1 MANNSDSNV
10 PATRDVATG
19 DNSHAND
26 SHSNDLHSND
36 ALTNELPPAPSTQ
49 GVFDYLRFA
58 CAFALAGFSLYTAFF
73 GIMSD
78 MIQRSVHLG
87 LVLVLVFLGAL
98 VPSSLMLAKNQALK
112 AASVALAIIGLAT
125 MFYQVWFF
133 DDIAS
138 RYGQL
143 TQLELYLGIA
153 ATLVL
158 LEATRRTIGW
168 PIVILAILFL
178 LYAYFGNLLPGIAGH
193 RGYNLNRIISQL
205 YLGGGGIFGTP
216 LGVSATFVILIVLF
230 GAALEMS
237 GAGKVLMD
245 IATSVTGRSR
255 GGPAKA
261 AVVGSSL
268 MGMVSGTAV
277 ANVLT
282 TGTISIPLMKRT
294 GYRPEAA
301 GAIEAVA
308 STGGQLMPPV
318 MGAAAFLMADL
329 TGISYFEIARAAII
343 PALLYYVVLFSVVHL
358 EAVKHGIALLPQHEL
373 PSLHRT
379 LLTGFHLLLSLP
391 VFVYMLFAGYSV
403 MYSSFWAFI
412 AAIVLSYIRRSTWL
426 TPRKLFRTIING
438 VEAVLPVAT
447 ACACAGIIIGVITMT
462 GLGLKFSSLVISLSA
477 GNLFL
482 ALLLTMIASLILGMG
497 LPTAAAYILVATL
510 AAPALEQLGVNQL
523 AAHLFVFYSAMLSSI
538 TPPVA
543 LAAYAAA
550 GLAKANP
557 FRIAM
562 VACQFGCAAF
572 IVPYFFAYNPA
583 LLAVD
588 STPGV
593 VIIAALTTIVAGICL
608 AITIQGWCL
617 GKVSIP
623 LRLAFAVVVWL
634 LLDTRLSTD
643 IAGLVL
649 LAVLATLQF
658 VAHTQ
663 RPVSNE

>member
-1 MANNSDSNV
+1 ME
-10 PATRDVATG
+10 
-19 DNSHAND
+19 
-26 SHSNDLHSND
+26 SHSTSAEMDNPTKLNILKM
-36 ALTNELPPAPSTQ
+36 A
-49 GVFDYLRFA
+49 RIA
-58 CAFALAGFSLYTAFF
+58 CAFLLAGFSLYTAFF

-87 LVLVLVFLGAL
+87 LVLVLVYLGAL
-98 VPSSLMLAKNQALK
+98 VPSSLGLISNRTLRIL
-112 AASVALAIIGLAT
+112 SIALAVIGLAT
-125 MFYQVWFF
+125 MLYQVWFF
-133 DDIAS
+133 DEIAS
-138 RYGQL
+138 RYGEL
-143 TQLELYLGIA
+143 TQIEFYIGLV
-153 ATLVL
+153 ATLIL

-168 PIVILAILFL
+168 PIVILAIIFL
-178 LYAYFGNLLPGIAGH
+178 LYAYFGYLLPGIANH
-193 RGYNLNRIISQL
+193 RGYDLERIMSQL

-216 LGVSATFVILIVLF
+216 LGVSSTFVILIVLF
-230 GAALEMS
+230 GAALEKS

-245 IATSVTGRSR
+245 IATSLTGRSR

-294 GYRPEAA
+294 GYRPEVA

-358 EAVKHGIALLPQHEL
+358 EAVKQGIALLKLEEL
-373 PSLHRT
+373 PSLSST
-379 LLTGFHLLLSLP
+379 LKTGSHLLLSLP
-391 VFVYMLFAGYSV
+391 VFVYMLFSGYSV
-403 MYSSFWAFI
+403 MYASFWAFI
-412 AAIVLSYIRRSTWL
+412 AAILLSYVRRSTWL
-426 TPRKLFRTIING
+426 TPKKLYQTIING

-447 ACACAGIIIGVITMT
+447 ACACAGIIIGVITLT
-462 GLGLKFSSLVISLSA
+462 GLGLKFSSLVISLSD

-482 ALLLTMIASLILGMG
+482 ALILTMIASLILGMG

-550 GLAKANP
+550 GLAQANP
-557 FRIAM
+557 FRIAL

-583 LLAVD
+583 LLMVD
-588 STPGV
+588 TTPGV
-593 VIIAALTTIVAGICL
+593 VIIAALTTIIGGICL
-608 AITIQGWCL
+608 AITIQGWCIRKL
-617 GKVSIP
+617 NFLERI
-623 LRLAFAVVVWL
+623 AYAVVVWL
-634 LLDTRLSTD
+634 LLDTSLTTD
-643 IAGLVL
+643 IAGIAL
-649 LAVLATLQF
+649 LAALASHQF
-658 VAHTQ
+658 VTHLQRTKQHTQ
-663 RPVSNE
+663 Q

>member
-1 MANNSDSNV
+1 VTQAAIINSQH
-10 PATRDVATG
+10 PTT
-19 DNSHAND
+19 
-26 SHSNDLHSND
+26 
-36 ALTNELPPAPSTQ
+36 PS
-49 GVFDYLRFA
+49 VLKAIRIA
-58 CAFALAGFSLYTAFF
+58 CAFALAGFSLYTAYF

-87 LVLVLVFLGAL
+87 LVLVIVYLGAL
-98 VPSSLMLAKNQALK
+98 VPSSLGQINNHFLRLI
-112 AASVALAIIGLAT
+112 SVALAIAGLAT
-125 MFYQVWFF
+125 MFYQVWYF
-133 DDIAS
+133 DEIAS
-138 RYGQL
+138 RYGEL
-143 TQLELYLGIA
+143 TQVEFYIGLA
-153 ATLVL
+153 AILIL
-158 LEATRRTIGW
+158 LEATRRSIGW

-178 LYAYFGNLLPGIAGH
+178 LYAYFGDLLPGIAGH
-193 RGYNLNRIISQL
+193 RGYNSERIISQL

-216 LGVSATFVILIVLF
+216 LGVSSTFVILIVLF
-230 GAALEMS
+230 GAALETS

-245 IATSVTGRSR
+245 IATSLTGRSR

-282 TGTISIPLMKRT
+282 TGAISIPLMKRT
-294 GYRPEAA
+294 GYRPEVA

-358 EAVKHGIALLPQHEL
+358 EAVKHGIALLKMDEL
-373 PSLHRT
+373 PSLLHTLRT
-379 LLTGFHLLLSLP
+379 GSHLLLSLP
-391 VFVYMLFAGYSV
+391 VFVYMLFTGYSV
-403 MYSSFWAFI
+403 MYASFWAFI
-412 AAIVLSYIRRSTWL
+412 AAILLSYIRRSTWL
-426 TPRKLFRTIING
+426 TPAKLYQTIVSG
-438 VEAVLPVAT
+438 VEAVIPVAT
-447 ACACAGIIIGVITMT
+447 ACACAGIIIGIITLT

-477 GNLFL
+477 GNLFF
-482 ALLLTMIASLILGMG
+482 ALVLTMIASLILGMG

-550 GLAKANP
+550 GLAQANP
-557 FRIAM
+557 FRIAL
-562 VACQFGCAAF
+562 VACQFGVAAF

-583 LLAVD
+583 LLAID
-588 STPGV
+588 TTPV
-593 VIIAALTTIVAGICL
+593 VIIVAALTTVVGGICL
-608 AITIQGWCL
+608 AIAIQGWCL
-617 GKVSIP
+617 YKLNI
-623 LRLAFAVVVWL
+623 LERLAFAVVVWM
-634 LLDTRLSTD
+634 LLDTRIATDLLGITLLTAIAAYHLFNRSRHSTHS
-643 IAGLVL
+643 
-649 LAVLATLQF
+649 T
-658 VAHTQ
+658 
-663 RPVSNE
+663 R

>member
-1 MANNSDSNV
+1 MNNSADTPL
-10 PATRDVATG
+10 PAG
-19 DNSHAND
+19 DTVISD
-26 SHSNDLHSND
+26 
-36 ALTNELPPAPSTQ
+36 EPPTVSLMEA
-49 GVFDYLRFA
+49 VRFA
-58 CAFALAGFSLYTAFF
+58 CAFTLAGFSLYTAFF

-98 VPSSLMLAKNQALK
+98 VPSSLALIK
-112 AASVALAIIGLAT
+112 SSGLRVASIVLAIVGLLT
-125 MFYQVWFF
+125 MLYQVWYF
-133 DDIAS
+133 DEIAS

-143 TQLELYLGIA
+143 TQAEFYIGIV
-153 ATLVL
+153 ATLIL

-168 PIVILAILFL
+168 PIVILAVLFL
-178 LYAYFGNLLPGIAGH
+178 FYAYFGNLLPGIAGH
-193 RGYNLNRIISQL
+193 RGYNAERIVSQL

-216 LGVSATFVILIVLF
+216 LGVSSTFVILIVLF
-230 GAALEMS
+230 GAALETS

-245 IATSVTGRSR
+245 IATSLTGRSR

-294 GYRPEAA
+294 GYRPKVA

-358 EAVKHGIALLPQHEL
+358 EAVKHGIAVLNLDEL
-373 PSLHRT
+373 PSLSGT
-379 LLTGFHLLLSLP
+379 LKTGFHLLLSLP
-391 VFVYMLFAGYSV
+391 VFVYMLFGGYSV
-403 MYSSFWAFI
+403 MYASFWAFV
-412 AAIVLSYIRRSTWL
+412 AAIVLSYFRRSTWL
-426 TPRKLFRTIING
+426 TPRKMFRTIVNG

-447 ACACAGIIIGVITMT
+447 ACACAGIIIGIITLT

-477 GNLFL
+477 GNLLL
-482 ALLLTMIASLILGMG
+482 ALVLTMIASLILGMG

-523 AAHLFVFYSAMLSSI
+523 AAHLFVFYSAMLSAI

-550 GLAKANP
+550 GLAQANP

-593 VIIAALTTIVAGICL
+593 VFVAALTTVVAGVCL
-608 AITIQGWCL
+608 AITLQGWCL
-617 GKVSIP
+617 GKINIL
-623 LRLAFAVVVWL
+623 LRAAFAVVVWL
-634 LLDTRLSTD
+634 LLDTSLVTD
-643 IAGLVL
+643 IYGLIL
-649 LAVLATLQF
+649 LAALVAQQF
-658 VAHTQ
+658 VSRSRQDAL
-663 RPVSNE
+663 PE

>member
-1 MANNSDSNV
+1 MQSDSTLAAMDNPAQFNV
-10 PATRDVATG
+10 LKMARI
-19 DNSHAND
+19 
-26 SHSNDLHSND
+26 
-36 ALTNELPPAPSTQ
+36 
-49 GVFDYLRFA
+49 A
-58 CAFALAGFSLYTAFF
+58 CAFLLAGFSLYTAFF

-87 LVLVLVFLGAL
+87 LVLVLVYLGAL
-98 VPSSLMLAKNQALK
+98 VPSSLGLISNRTLRILSVMLA
-112 AASVALAIIGLAT
+112 VIGLAT
-125 MFYQVWFF
+125 MMYQVWFF
-133 DDIAS
+133 DEIAS
-138 RYGQL
+138 RYGEL
-143 TQLELYLGIA
+143 TQIEFYIGLV
-153 ATLVL
+153 ATLIL

-168 PIVILAILFL
+168 PIVILAIIFL
-178 LYAYFGNLLPGIAGH
+178 LYAYFGYLLPGLANH
-193 RGYNLNRIISQL
+193 RGYDLERIMSQL

-216 LGVSATFVILIVLF
+216 LGVSSTFVILIVLF
-230 GAALEMS
+230 GAALETS

-245 IATSVTGRSR
+245 IATSLTGRSR

-294 GYRPEAA
+294 GYRPEVA

-358 EAVKHGIALLPQHEL
+358 EAVKHGIALLKLEEL
-373 PSLHRT
+373 PSLSKT
-379 LLTGFHLLLSLP
+379 LKTGSHLLLSLP
-391 VFVYMLFAGYSV
+391 VFVYMLFSGYSV
-403 MYSSFWAFI
+403 MYASFWAFI
-412 AAIVLSYIRRSTWL
+412 AAILLSYVRRSTWL
-426 TPRKLFRTIING
+426 TPKKLYQTIING

-447 ACACAGIIIGVITMT
+447 ACACAGIIIGVITLT
-462 GLGLKFSSLVISLSA
+462 GLGLKFSSLVISLSD

-482 ALLLTMIASLILGMG
+482 ALILTMIASLILGMG

-550 GLAKANP
+550 GLAQANP
-557 FRIAM
+557 FRIAL

-583 LLAVD
+583 LLMVD
-588 STPGV
+588 TTPGV
-593 VIIAALTTIVAGICL
+593 VIIAALTTVVGGICL
-608 AITIQGWCL
+608 AITIQGWCINSL
-617 GKVSIP
+617 NVLERI
-623 LRLAFAVVVWL
+623 AFAAVVWL
-634 LLDTRLSTD
+634 LLDTSLTTD
-643 IAGLVL
+643 IAGIIL
-649 LAVLATLQF
+649 LAALASHQF
-658 VAHTQ
+658 VAHSKRTKQ
-663 RPVSNE
+663 PQQLQ